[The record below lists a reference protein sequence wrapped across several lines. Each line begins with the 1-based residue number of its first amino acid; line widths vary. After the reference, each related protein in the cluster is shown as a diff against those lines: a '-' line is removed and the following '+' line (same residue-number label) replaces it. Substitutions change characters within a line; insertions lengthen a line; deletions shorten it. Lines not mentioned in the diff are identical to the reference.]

1 MPARDQIS
9 LGILAG
15 GQGQRLGGADKA
27 TVRFHG
33 QDLLSRTLAAA
44 GTGFLET
51 LLSYNG
57 SDPHVARP
65 GVTWVRDIR
74 PGNPGPLAGLE
85 SLLSTARGAWL
96 LTLPI
101 DLRDT
106 TPEVLQRL
114 CDSPRGRAVIRD
126 SEGLQPLV
134 AIWPVAEALQLVSR
148 DLDAGDRAVHF
159 LLPRLD
165 MVELDI
171 SPARLGNLNTPHD
184 FE

>member
-9 LGILAG
+9 LGIIAG
-15 GQGQRLGGADKA
+15 GQGLRLGGIDKA
-27 TVRFHG
+27 SVLFHG
-33 QDLLSRTLAAA
+33 VDLLSRTLAAA
-44 GTGFLET
+44 GSGFLEM

-57 SDPHVARP
+57 SDPRAARP
-65 GVTWVRDIR
+65 GLIWVADIR
-74 PGNPGPLAGLE
+74 PGYQGPLAGLE
-85 SLLSTARGAWL
+85 SLLSTASGEWL

-106 TPEVLQRL
+106 SPEVLRRL
-114 CDSPRGRAVIRD
+114 CEIPRGRAVIRD
-126 SEGLQPLV
+126 SDGLQPLV
-134 AIWPVAEALQLVSR
+134 AIWPVAEALRAVSSA
-148 DLDAGDRAVHF
+148 LDAGDGAVH
-159 LLPRLD
+159 PIRKQLD

>member
-1 MPARDQIS
+1 MPARDQVS

-15 GQGQRLGGADKA
+15 GQGLRLGGADKA

-33 QDLLSRTLAAA
+33 SDLLSRTIFAA

-57 SDPHVARP
+57 SDPSAARP
-65 GVTWVRDIR
+65 ELYWVRDLR
-74 PGNPGPLAGLE
+74 PGHPGPLAGLE
-85 SLLSTARGAWL
+85 SLLAAARGEWL

-101 DLRDT
+101 DLRDAS
-106 TPEVLQRL
+106 PEAVQSL
-114 CDSPRGRAVIRD
+114 CVSPRGRAVIRD
-126 SEGLQPLV
+126 AEGLQPLV
-134 AIWPVAEALQLVSR
+134 AIWPVAEALCEVSR
-148 DLDAGDRAVHF
+148 ALDAGDRAVHV
-159 LLPRLD
+159 LLTRLNLTE
-165 MVELDI
+165 VDI

>member
-1 MPARDQIS
+1 MPVRDQIS

-15 GQGQRLGGADKA
+15 GQGLRLGGADKA
-27 TVRFHG
+27 TVQLRG
-33 QDLLSRTLAAA
+33 EDLLSRTLAAA
-44 GTGFLET
+44 GSGFLET

-57 SDPHVARP
+57 SDPRVARP
-65 GVTWVRDIR
+65 SLACVRDIR
-74 PGNPGPLAGLE
+74 PGYPGPLAGLE
-85 SLLSTARGAWL
+85 SLLSMARGAWL

-106 TPEVLQRL
+106 SPEVLQRL
-114 CDSPRGRAVIRD
+114 CDSPGGRAVIRD
-126 SEGLQPLV
+126 SDGLQPLV
-134 AIWPVAEALQLVSR
+134 AIWPVSESLRRVSR
-148 DLDAGDRAVHF
+148 ALDAGERAVHP
-159 LLPRLD
+159 LLSPLD